1 MVNSVLAVYS
11 TEFLNASP
19 SQVGLIVAV
28 FFISASLLKIPYGV
42 LFFGKRALYGI
53 ALSFTVLAIAPPL
66 YTIIPTVETGFLLR
80 VIHGF
85 AHSLFVTTAL
95 SGVSILGRPERTP
108 RAIAI
113 YTMAASVGLVA
124 GPAISTAVVANWG
137 IKAPFL
143 VAGLLGIVGL
153 PLAISIIRFH
163 KLAIVPPKIPRIV
176 DSLGLIRNRTVLI
189 SALCFLSV
197 AYGLGVLV
205 AFAPLH
211 AKFFFSFPDS
221 FVTGLFL
228 GYSSSAL
235 VSRIAFERFAQR
247 ANTQRWMTFALIVS
261 IVFLSLLAISPG
273 PELFIVAFVLLGT
286 AQGLVFPVGAVM
298 TYGATPAKDRVL
310 GNAIYLMGFD
320 IGSLIGPLISV
331 PVVIFFGIPAA
342 LAVAALAPATALV
355 LLRMS
360 ARRRA

>member
-11 TEFLNASP
+11 TEILNASP
-19 SQVGLIVAV
+19 SQVGLLVAMS
-28 FFISASLLKIPYGV
+28 FISASLLKIPYGV

-53 ALSFTVLAIAPPL
+53 ALSFTILAIAPPV
-66 YTIIPTVETGFLLR
+66 YTILPNVETGFVLR

-95 SGVSILGRPERTP
+95 SGVSILGRPEKTP

-143 VAGLLGIVGL
+143 VAGLLGVVGI

-163 KLAIVPPKIPRIV
+163 KIAIATPKIPKMI
-176 DSLGLIRNRTVLI
+176 DSLGLIRNKTVLM

-221 FVTGLFL
+221 FVTSLFL

-247 ANTQRWMTFALIVS
+247 ANTQRWMTSALIVS
-261 IVFLSLLAISPG
+261 IVFLNLLAISPV
-273 PELFIVAFVLLGT
+273 PELFILAFVLLGT

-310 GNAIYLMGFD
+310 GNAVYLMGFD
-320 IGSLIGPLISV
+320 LGSLIGPLISV
-331 PVVIFFGIPAA
+331 PVVIFFGIPSA

-355 LLRMS
+355 ILRMS
-360 ARRRA
+360 AKKRA